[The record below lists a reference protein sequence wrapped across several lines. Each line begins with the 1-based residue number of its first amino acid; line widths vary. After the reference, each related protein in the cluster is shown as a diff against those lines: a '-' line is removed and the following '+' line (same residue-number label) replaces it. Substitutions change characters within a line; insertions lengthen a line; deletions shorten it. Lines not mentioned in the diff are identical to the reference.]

1 MTTQPI
7 RLMLIEDNPGDAEL
21 VRIALRGTGGQFDLH
36 WEQRLSDAM
45 QWLSTQSVDL
55 GLVDLSLPDSC
66 GLEVISRIRAEHPD
80 LPLIVLTSLAN
91 DQLAIDALDRGAQ
104 DYLVKGHATPDTL
117 TRTIRYAIQ
126 RQQHV
131 SEVRRLLIELQE
143 HQTLLEAKNKRLEKL
158 YRMAHRFVDN
168 VSHEFR
174 TPLTVIKE
182 FVSLIREGVVG
193 PVNSEQQRFL
203 TTVED
208 RADDL
213 NNMVDD
219 MLDVSKMEAGLL
231 CVRRE
236 NCQVS
241 EIIDRVRPAME
252 RKASVRGVTLQ
263 FDLAADLP
271 VVFCDPEKAGRVVTN
286 LVVNAIK
293 FCGEPGLV
301 TVRAHQS
308 TAGHQVV
315 ISVLDNGAGI
325 DRKLLQVIFRRFK
338 QGQPNSR
345 GSTKGFG
352 LGLSIAK
359 ELVDVNLGAIKVRT
373 RVGRGTKF
381 AFTLPCACPI
391 EVTRRHL
398 KRLQRMAGGPPA
410 LTMLVASVD
419 AATNSDAQDDA
430 QAFLDYLLR
439 RNDLLVRIDANRWL
453 ILLATGLREL
463 PRFLLRANKCLDDLQ
478 RNRLRGPMPPVAF
491 ERRAAWTA
499 NWRPQAVVRRVKQ
512 LYPAEESLYV

>member
-1 MTTQPI
+1 
-7 RLMLIEDNPGDAEL
+7 MLIEDNPGDAEL
-21 VRIALRGTGGQFDLH
+21 VRIALRGTGGQFELH
-36 WEQRLSDAM
+36 WEQRLSDGM
-45 QWLSTQSVDL
+45 QWLSDQRVDL
-55 GLVDLSLPDSC
+55 ALVDLSLPDSC
-66 GLEVISRIRAEHPD
+66 GLEVVSRIRSEHPD

-104 DYLVKGHATPDTL
+104 DYLVKGHATSDIL
-117 TRTIRYAIQ
+117 ARTIRYAIQ
-126 RQQHV
+126 RQQNV
-131 SEVRRLLIELQE
+131 SENRRLLIEVQE
-143 HQTLLEAKNKRLEKL
+143 HQILLEAKNRRLEKL

-193 PVNSEQQRFL
+193 PVNTEQQRFL

-236 NCQVS
+236 NCQIA
-241 EIIDRVRPAME
+241 EIVDRVRPALE
-252 RKASVRGVTLQ
+252 RKASVRGVSLQ
-263 FDLAADLP
+263 FDIAADLP
-271 VVFCDPEKAGRVVTN
+271 VVFCDPEKAGRVLTN

-301 TVRAHQS
+301 TVRAQRS
-308 TAGHQVV
+308 RSGRQVV
-315 ISVLDNGAGI
+315 MSVIDNGAGI

-359 ELVDVNLGAIKVRT
+359 ELVDVNLGAIKVWT

-391 EVTRRHL
+391 EVARRHL
-398 KRLQRMAGGPPA
+398 KRLQRMPGGAPA
-410 LTMLVASVD
+410 LTMLVAGVEATTDVD
-419 AATNSDAQDDA
+419 TQEDV

-439 RNDLLVRIDANRWL
+439 RNDLLVRLDGTHWL
-453 ILLATGLREL
+453 ILLATGVQEL
-463 PRFLLRANKCLDDLQ
+463 PRFLLRAGKCLDDMQ
-478 RNRLRGPMPPVAF
+478 RNRLRGPLPHVAF

-499 NWRPQAVVRRVKQ
+499 GWRTPAVVRRVQQ
-512 LYPAEESLYV
+512 LCPAEEPIHV